1 MYKNE
6 LEQIEKEL
14 AEVENLK
21 DDEMLKELK
30 ALEEQEKE
38 LDKGLEDITK

>member
-38 LDKGLEDITK
+38 LDKGLEDIAK